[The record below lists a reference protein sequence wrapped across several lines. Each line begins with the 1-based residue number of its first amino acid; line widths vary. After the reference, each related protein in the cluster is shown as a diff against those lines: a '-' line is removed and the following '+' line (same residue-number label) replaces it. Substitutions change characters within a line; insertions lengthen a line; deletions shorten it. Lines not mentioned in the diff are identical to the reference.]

1 METKYFFNT
10 DLYFGD
16 FSKKDYKRFSKN
28 NGYTDTFI
36 ANFFN
41 KKGGALAT
49 PSLAGTLMP
58 AVSSATS
65 AVAQYVPSGLSK
77 LVPDAISRLYKG
89 ESRVET
95 LPGDFKLDMTKLYEL
110 PVGELADFY
119 HYLPRDLEI
128 KVDILKPEFDV
139 LGNIDGKL
147 HSQLVEEQLTVDAGR
162 AFPSGKNNLSIN
174 EVSSIFAEFE
184 SLGGDIHV
192 TPQPDFFKKGAE
204 ELSWRARRHYFER
217 GRVHL
222 DSDDIIYPV
231 CKGGI
236 NRSQMIHQLFK
247 NKGMTVANPHGTIYG
262 YDGTSWDFNKAN
274 SRMIGT
280 EKNIIGR
287 DITNNEIDMSS
298 RNVQFKDA
306 FPGGR
311 QPRFGLDKF
320 TEAKSAEDFSDAMRV
335 EFIKMMTESK
345 SKIISFGSSGV
356 HMVKKLFDLAKEIN
370 VKINAKIIIIPME
383 DSVHHSDCVNC
394 KGLYMEMLRK
404 VANLFTIDGQQIQ
417 VGGRKQKEQ
426 IKRKSKRSRKVKSRK
441 LKRSKN

>member
-10 DLYFGD
+10 DLYFGE
-16 FSKKDYKRFSKN
+16 FSKKDYKRLSKK
-28 NGYTDTFI
+28 NGYRDTYI
-36 ANFFN
+36 ENFFN
-41 KKGGALAT
+41 KKGGATLVAGV
-49 PSLAGTLMP
+49 PSLAGTLIP
-58 AVSSATS
+58 AAS
-65 AVAQYVPSGLSK
+65 AVAQYIPPGLSK
-77 LVPDAISRLYKG
+77 YLPDAISRRLNKG
-89 ESRVET
+89 ESRVEILGDGST
-95 LPGDFKLDMTKLYEL
+95 LDITKLYKL
-110 PVGELADFY
+110 PVEELVDSY
-119 HYLPRDLEI
+119 DYLPRDLQM
-128 KVDILKPEFDV
+128 KVDILKPEFNK
-139 LGNIDGKL
+139 LGNIDGKT

-162 AFPSGKNNLSIN
+162 AFLGGKNDLSIN

-184 SLGGDIHV
+184 SLGGVIHV
-192 TPQPDFFKKGAE
+192 TPQPVFFKKGAE
-204 ELSWRARRHYFER
+204 ELGWRARRHYFER

-236 NRSQMIHQLFK
+236 NRSQMIHHLFK

-262 YDGTSWDFNKAN
+262 YDGTAWDYNKAN
-274 SRMIGT
+274 SRMIGI
-280 EKNIIGR
+280 EKNTTGR
-287 DITNNEIDMSS
+287 EITNNEIDMSS

-311 QPRFGLDKF
+311 QSRFGLDKF
-320 TEAKSAEDFSDAMRV
+320 TEAKSAEDFSEAMRV

-356 HMVKKLFDLAKEIN
+356 HMAKKLFDLAKEIN

-394 KGLYMEMLRK
+394 KGVYMGMIRK

-417 VGGRKQKEQ
+417 VGGRKQ
-426 IKRKSKRSRKVKSRK
+426 RKSKRSRKVKSRK
-441 LKRSKN
+441 LKRKNN